1 LVEIKDT
8 YKKLKDLQNGDLVF
22 FRDARDGRS
31 CELWSGSRAMEL
43 IRKETEMY
51 LLMIIVFSNFFEN
64 ILMLF

>member
-1 LVEIKDT
+1 MVEIKDT

-43 IRKETEMY
+43 IRKETGMY
-51 LLMIIVFSNFFEN
+51 LSLIIVLLNFLK
-64 ILMLF
+64 IY